1 MSTPLNDKNGRETPL
16 LPPVPANQQD
26 YITLLEEEDASF
38 ALTIQ
43 PPPAGASAAGCTT
56 CPSHNAAHLQR
67 LGIDMQSWDYVVA
80 LAGNPNVGK
89 STVFNA
95 LTGLRQHTGN
105 WPGKTVTRAEG
116 GFEYAG
122 SRYKLV
128 DLPGT
133 YSLLAT
139 SLDEEVARDFI
150 LFGQPDVT
158 IVVADATRLERNLNL
173 VLQVL
178 EITDRVVVCLNL
190 MDEARRHGLVVDE
203 RRLARDLGVPV
214 VPTEARQ
221 RKGLS
226 ELLQAVDDVAS
237 GRTVTKPHRIKS
249 EPPALKRA
257 VNQLAAQLERAFPNL
272 PNARWVALRLLDGDP
287 RIVEALQRGELGEL
301 SDASASL
308 LQPAAAPLALA
319 QA

>member
-1 MSTPLNDKNGRETPL
+1 MNSQQSS
-16 LPPVPANQQD
+16 PAPC
-26 YITLLEEEDASF
+26 E
-38 ALTIQ
+38 
-43 PPPAGASAAGCTT
+43 T
-56 CPSHNAAHLQR
+56 CPAHHAANL
-67 LGIDMQSWDYVVA
+67 LKMGVDMADWDYVVA
-80 LAGNPNVGK
+80 LAGNPNTGK

-116 GFEYAG
+116 GFEYG
-122 SRYKLV
+122 GKRYKLV

-158 IVVADATRLERNLNL
+158 IVVADAYRLERNLNL

-190 MDEARRHGLVVDE
+190 MDEARRHGFQVDD

-214 VPTEARQ
+214 IPTAARYQ
-221 RKGLS
+221 QGLDQ
-226 ELLQAVDDVAS
+226 LLQAVSDVAT
-237 GRTVTKPHRIKS
+237 GRTVCTPHRIQN
-249 EPPALKRA
+249 EPPRLKQA
-257 VNQLAAQLERAFPNL
+257 IHLLVEQINQAFPGL
-272 PNARWVALRLLDGDP
+272 PNARWVALRLLDGDE
-287 RIVEALQRGELGEL
+287 RIVEAMQKGELGVL
-301 SDASASL
+301 SRGSPEEA
-308 LQPAAAPLALA
+308 QPHLDLKLEATG
-319 QA
+319 

>member
-1 MSTPLNDKNGRETPL
+1 MNQSTPHNDYEQQSPAAVQAI
-16 LPPVPANQQD
+16 PPDA
-26 YITLLEEEDASF
+26 IALLEDDDPSF
-38 ALTIQ
+38 TLTIQ
-43 PPPAGASAAGCTT
+43 PPPAGHSAAGCTA

-116 GFEYAG
+116 GFEYGG
-122 SRYKLV
+122 SRFKLV

-158 IVVADATRLERNLNL
+158 VVVVDSTRLERNLNL

-190 MDEARRHGLVVDE
+190 MDEARRHGLVVDD

-226 ELLQAVDDVAS
+226 ELLQAIDDVAS
-237 GRTVTKPHRIKS
+237 GRAVTKPHRIKS

-257 VNQLAAQLERAFPNL
+257 VSQLAAQLERAFPGL

-287 RIVEALQRGELGEL
+287 RIVEAVERGALGEL
-301 SDASASL
+301 SDANASL
-308 LQPAAAPLALA
+308 LRPSEAAS
-319 QA
+319 

>member
-1 MSTPLNDKNGRETPL
+1 MAD
-16 LPPVPANQQD
+16 
-26 YITLLEEEDASF
+26 
-38 ALTIQ
+38 
-43 PPPAGASAAGCTT
+43 
-56 CPSHNAAHLQR
+56 
-67 LGIDMQSWDYVVA
+67 WDFVVA

-116 GFEYAG
+116 GFDYG
-122 SRYKLV
+122 GQRYKIV

-158 IVVADATRLERNLNL
+158 VVVVDATRLERNLNL

-190 MDEARRHGLVVDE
+190 MDEARRHGLQVDE

-214 VPTEARQ
+214 VPTEAR
-221 RKGLS
+221 RSRGLES
-226 ELLQAVDDVAS
+226 LLQAISDVAT
-237 GRTVTKPHRIKS
+237 GRTVNSPHRIQS
-249 EPPALKRA
+249 EPPVLKHA
-257 VNQLAAQLERAFPNL
+257 IQELVSQLHGLYPDL
-272 PNARWVALRLLDGDP
+272 PNARWVALRLLDGDQ
-287 RIVEALQRGELGEL
+287 RIMEALQRGELTG
-301 SDASASL
+301 DRSL
-308 LQPAAAPLALA
+308 PNG
-319 QA
+319 